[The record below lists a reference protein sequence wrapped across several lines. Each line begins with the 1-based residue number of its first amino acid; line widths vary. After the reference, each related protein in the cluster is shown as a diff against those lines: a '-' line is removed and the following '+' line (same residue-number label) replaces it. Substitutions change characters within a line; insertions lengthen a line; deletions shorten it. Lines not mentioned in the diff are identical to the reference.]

1 MVILTSVG
9 FRIPGSLLA
18 CHPLVHT
25 ALSSLN
31 SEILSEAA
39 VNGIAVE
46 TSYIVQN
53 YFGSLCNFIL
63 MTFHQFFFYF
73 CKVLKIFGT

>member
-9 FRIPGSLLA
+9 FRISGSLLA

-46 TSYIVQN
+46 TSYICSKL
-53 YFGSLCNFIL
+53 FW
-63 MTFHQFFFYF
+63 
-73 CKVLKIFGT
+73 